1 MATIPLQQDVGQNAS
16 VSTPGSVDLL
26 GSVGNTPLL
35 ELPTLSRLTG
45 CKLLAKAEFMNPSG
59 SIKDRVAKSL
69 ILDAEER
76 GLLKPGGTIIEA
88 TGGSTGVSLA
98 LLGASR
104 GYKTLLTMPDITA
117 NEKVQMMKT
126 MGAQVH
132 ILPHTSISDKDN
144 HFFHVAQ
151 RLAKETP
158 NAYCPNQFDNLAN
171 MKTHY
176 EGTAPEIWEQVG
188 GQIDGFVS
196 SAGTSGTIAGMS
208 RFLKEQ
214 NPDLKVWVIDP
225 EEAKGISMFINNDRS
240 TGTMQDGFEM
250 VPMTQGSTIAEGVA
264 ALARVTE
271 NCRQAII
278 DGGITGTNQEI
289 VDMAYFLLR
298 NDGVFVGP
306 SSALNVL
313 GAVKMA
319 RELGPGHT
327 IVTILA
333 DGGVR
338 YGSKLYNEE
347 WLREHDMLPQEAAA
361 KHGATSLDFVGELKF
376 PTCKLAYEVQHTMS
390 ETLILEMHRKRCVI
404 QSALHAT
411 KLDEEESKRLIHR
424 ILALEQDLKLVGRE
438 RRLKKADHVFLTSEQ
453 SSMQSNWSI
462 DTTKVP
468 LFSANT
474 TILQTTEKTA
484 ESLSYQLRLD
494 LQSQRDLDAYFDM
507 VIDIVV
513 QALVDLLLIAPEKPA
528 VWFVLHLRKGP
539 SSSKTTP
546 VDSPSDASRRSS
558 SVDLHAAS
566 PELFTI
572 NVELSRKLEEIKD
585 EQLQMRSR
593 LEAMQKNVAA
603 LEQEVAVR
611 NRFIAKLS
619 ETHVTTRTQ
628 AIMDGT
634 PVFLNSQKHWVLPGF
649 LLVPKTLSVAEL
661 QGLRC
666 AESFLMEKDELHWK
680 FLLRAQ
686 LDLPRWCRIGRE
698 VIVAPSIAQK
708 CAISFQFY
716 PKKDFPAGNYRREPK
731 ETSVAELMEI
741 ARQEESCA
749 GFTTDGA
756 LKRFLPRMLS
766 QLKPMMCKAEDGD
779 DNAQNKLA
787 EEDGLYVKLFPKKD
801 DTVINSA
808 IVVEV
813 PEDRFGLVRVVLDGI
828 AITELVPVTKLTDR
842 WKRIRVKRLQVV
854 ERRKTRAIVFGRVAS
869 STLLSAVEIDQSI
882 VQPGTTDT
890 SYERIESDEEDEEES
905 LEKEWRRQRRLLR
918 RRQREQKQP
927 NGGVDLNDAPD
938 YIFEDLATGCI
949 MRRGHPKNTHDNS
962 EVRLKVIA
970 TRKKEY
976 EDEQHRRSETKKLV
990 SAVKIQ
996 CAYRSKRARQHF
1008 RQMLALRAKERE
1020 RERLVNEV
1028 GAANAHRRKSRHIK
1042 LKKSGGS
1049 SFFSRFRRR

>member
-1 MATIPLQQDVGQNAS
+1 MAFLPPALQALFAVCNNIDKDQSGLI
-16 VSTPGSVDLL
+16 DLDEL
-26 GSVGNTPLL
+26 CTVIFGDAPPEVLEEIKRLCRLL
-35 ELPTLSRLTG
+35 EAVEKTRSVQKKPLSGEQVKELQALFKLYDKDDNGDIDASELFEALRYNDRFYDSDRRGSSQLSMADVMRIISAFDVDANATLNMDEFIELFREE
-45 CKLLAKAEFMNPSG
+45 LLAKAEFMNPSG

-132 ILPHTSISDKDN
+132 ILPHTSMSDKDN

-151 RLAKETP
+151 RLAKETL

-188 GQIDGFVS
+188 GHIDGFVS

-250 VPMTQGSTIAEGVA
+250 VPMAQGSTIAEGVA

-333 DGGVR
+333 DGGIR

-347 WLREHDMLPQEAAA
+347 WLREHGMLPQEAAA
-361 KHGATSLDFVGELKF
+361 KHGATSLDFSDADGVSSNGKTRFYRVFEQ
-376 PTCKLAYEVQHTMS
+376 CKLAYEVQHTMS

-424 ILALEQDLKLVGRE
+424 IFALEQDLKLVGRE

-468 LFSANT
+468 LLSANT
-474 TILQTTEKTA
+474 TILQTTETTTK
-484 ESLSYQLRLD
+484 SLSYQFRLD

-513 QALVDLLLIAPEKPA
+513 QAL
-528 VWFVLHLRKGP
+528 
-539 SSSKTTP
+539 
-546 VDSPSDASRRSS
+546 
-558 SVDLHAAS
+558 
-566 PELFTI
+566 
-572 NVELSRKLEEIKD
+572 LEEIKD

-619 ETHVTTRTQ
+619 ETHVTMRTQ

-634 PVFLNSQKHWVLPGF
+634 PVFLNSQKHWVLP
-649 LLVPKTLSVAEL
+649 
-661 QGLRC
+661 
-666 AESFLMEKDELHWK
+666 
-680 FLLRAQ
+680 
-686 LDLPRWCRIGRE
+686 GRE

-766 QLKPMMCKAEDGD
+766 QLKPMVCKAEDGD
-779 DNAQNKLA
+779 DNAQNKLT
-787 EEDGLYVKLFPKKD
+787 EEDGLYVKLFPRKD
-801 DTVINSA
+801 DKVINSA

-869 STLLSAVEIDQSI
+869 STLLSDVEIDQSI

-927 NGGVDLNDAPD
+927 DGGVDLNDAPD

-970 TRKKEY
+970 TRKK
-976 EDEQHRRSETKKLV
+976 DGHANTFGKCWHFEQKNENV
-990 SAVKIQ
+990 SV
-996 CAYRSKRARQHF
+996 
-1008 RQMLALRAKERE
+1008 L
-1020 RERLVNEV
+1020 
-1028 GAANAHRRKSRHIK
+1028 
-1042 LKKSGGS
+1042 
-1049 SFFSRFRRR
+1049 